1 MTSPGVPEVTAE
13 RTPTTMS
20 ALQRDCPARLLLDQ
34 IADKWT
40 VLVICVLDE
49 GPTRFNELRRR
60 VDGVSQ
66 KVLTSTLR
74 ALERNG
80 MVERLVATSGPVAV
94 TYRLTPLGTTLYEP
108 MLALYGWT
116 TRHIESVVDA
126 QDRFDRQ
133 AHIATR

>member
-1 MTSPGVPEVTAE
+1 MTAE
-13 RTPTTMS
+13 PAPTTMS

-60 VDGVSQ
+60 VDGISQ

-80 MVERLVATSGPVAV
+80 MLERLVATSGPVAV

-116 TRHIESVVDA
+116 TQHMESVVDA
-126 QDRFDRQ
+126 QNRFDQ
-133 AHIATR
+133 QSHIATR

>member
-1 MTSPGVPEVTAE
+1 MTSPGIPQVTEAPA
-13 RTPTTMS
+13 PTSMS

-49 GPTRFNELRRR
+49 GPSRFNELRRR

-66 KVLTSTLR
+66 KVLASTLR
-74 ALERNG
+74 GLERNG
-80 MVERLVATSGPVAV
+80 MVERIVATSGPVSV
-94 TYRLTPLGTTLYEP
+94 TYRLTPFGTTLYEP

-116 TRHIESVVDA
+116 TRHIETVVDA
-126 QDRFDRQ
+126 QDRFDRR
-133 AHIATR
+133 AHIPTR

>member
-1 MTSPGVPEVTAE
+1 MTSPGIPQVAAAPAS
-13 RTPTTMS
+13 MS

-49 GPTRFNELRRR
+49 GPSRFNELRRR
-60 VDGVSQ
+60 VDGISQ

-74 ALERNG
+74 GLERNG
-80 MVERLVATSGPVAV
+80 MIERTVATSGPVAV
-94 TYRLTPLGTTLYEP
+94 TYQLTSLGSSLYEP

-116 TRHIESVVDA
+116 TQHIETVVDA
-126 QDRFDRQ
+126 QDRFDQRS
-133 AHIATR
+133 HIATR